1 MRHMADELEISTT
14 GSVPKPTERFS
25 GRAAAYL
32 RGRPRYPQNLIP
44 FLSEKLGL
52 TPAHVIAD
60 VGSGTGF
67 LTEPF
72 LNNGNVVYAIEP
84 NAAMRGAAESWLGK
98 YPNFHSVD
106 ATAEGTILADG
117 SVDFI
122 TAGQAFH
129 WFEPTATRKEFVR
142 ILRQSSSSV
151 GGMVILV
158 WNERRRDDPFAIEY
172 QELVDRHSL
181 DEPAARARVDAVEP
195 ASIEAFFAPSPCD
208 LATLPNHQDLDSQGL
223 IDRLLS
229 ISHMPGPDH
238 PLQDRLLEA
247 AMDLFRKHAQN
258 DRVRMNYNTNIFY
271 GRL

>member
-1 MRHMADELEISTT
+1 MADSSDISAA
-14 GSVPKPTERFS
+14 GSPPKPIERFS
-25 GRAAAYL
+25 GRAEAYL

-52 TPAHVIAD
+52 TPTHVIAD

-72 LNNGNVVYAIEP
+72 LTNGNVVYAIEP

-98 YPNFHSVD
+98 HSNFHSVN
-106 ATAEGTILADG
+106 ATAEATTLADD

-129 WFEPTATRKEFVR
+129 WFEPTATRREFVR
-142 ILRQSSSSV
+142 ILRQSLPNA
-151 GGMVILV
+151 GGRVILV

-195 ASIEAFFAPSPCD
+195 ASIEAFFAPSPCE
-208 LATLPNHQDLDSQGL
+208 LASLPNHQDLDAQGL

-238 PLQDRLLEA
+238 PLQDRLIEA
-247 AMDLFRKHAQN
+247 AMGLFRKHAQN

>member
-1 MRHMADELEISTT
+1 MADELEISTT

-129 WFEPTATRKEFVR
+129 WFEPTATRREFVR

>member
-1 MRHMADELEISTT
+1 MADSSDISAA
-14 GSVPKPTERFS
+14 GSPPKPTERFS
-25 GRAAAYL
+25 GRAEAYL

-52 TPAHVIAD
+52 TPAHVVAD

-72 LNNGNVVYAIEP
+72 LANGNVVYAIEP
-84 NAAMRGAAESWLGK
+84 NAAMRGAAESWLGN
-98 YPNFHSVD
+98 YSNFRSIN
-106 ATAEGTILADG
+106 ATAEVTTLADR

-129 WFEPTATRKEFVR
+129 WFEPTSTRREFIR
-142 ILRQSSSSV
+142 ILRQKSLNA

-158 WNERRRDDPFAIEY
+158 WNERRRDDSFAIEY
-172 QELVDRHSL
+172 QDLVDRHSL

-195 ASIEAFFAPSPCD
+195 ASIEAFFAPSRCE
-208 LATLPNHQDLDSQGL
+208 LASLPNHQDLDAQGL

-238 PLQDRLLEA
+238 PLQDRLIEA
-247 AMDLFRKHAQN
+247 ALDLFHKHAQN
-258 DRVRMNYNTNIFY
+258 DRVRMNYNKSIFY

>member
-1 MRHMADELEISTT
+1 MADSSDISAA
-14 GSVPKPTERFS
+14 GSPPKPTERFS
-25 GRAAAYL
+25 GRAEAYL

-52 TPAHVIAD
+52 TPAHVVAD

-72 LNNGNVVYAIEP
+72 LANGNVVYAIEP
-84 NAAMRGAAESWLGK
+84 NAAMRGAAESWLGN
-98 YPNFHSVD
+98 YSNFRSIN
-106 ATAEGTILADG
+106 ATAEVTTLADR

-129 WFEPTATRKEFVR
+129 WFEPTSTRREFIR
-142 ILRQSSSSV
+142 ILRQKSLNA

-158 WNERRRDDPFAIEY
+158 WNERRRDDSFAIEY
-172 QELVDRHSL
+172 QDLVDRHSL

-195 ASIEAFFAPSPCD
+195 ASIHAFFAPSSCE
-208 LATLPNHQDLDSQGL
+208 LASLPNHQDLDAQGL
-223 IDRLLS
+223 VDRLLS

-238 PLQDRLLEA
+238 PLQDRLIEA
-247 AMDLFRKHAQN
+247 ALDLFHKHAQN
-258 DRVRMNYNTNIFY
+258 DRVRMNYNTSIFY